1 MRTKELI
8 DSAVDHLRASAGVK
22 TVYGEPVVVDGK
34 TIIPVA
40 KVAYGFGGGVSPKQ
54 RAPAAGQ
61 GKEPIATEAGE
72 GGGGGGGGVAA
83 KPVGVVEISEQ
94 ETKFVP
100 FGQAKRFAW
109 ALGIGSGLGLVLGL
123 VLGRRSK
130 N

>member
-1 MRTKELI
+1 MSTKQLI
-8 DSAVDHLRASAGVK
+8 DSAVDYLRTSASVK

-40 KVAYGFGGGVSPKQ
+40 KVAYGFGSGVGPKR
-54 RAPAAGQ
+54 RAPAADE

-72 GGGGGGGGVAA
+72 GAGGGVAA
-83 KPVGVVEISEQ
+83 KPVGVVEISGQ

-100 FGQAKRFAW
+100 FGQNKRLAW
-109 ALGIGSGLGLVLGL
+109 AAAIGSGLGLVLGL
-123 VLGRRSK
+123 LLGRRAK